1 MYLWIFFK
9 FPALK
14 FSREL
19 SGGNGTDL
27 PFGSIFA
34 GLMCSMMLGS
44 LFFTNYSSLLPSRW
58 VVSSS
63 TLLMIT
69 LMVSCLCFIVPVIIH
84 DEIITFWCF
93 CIFEICCGIYFPS
106 IAHLK
111 ERYVDDGVRAKIY
124 GILRVPLN
132 VFVVVGLVLTKDGKF
147 LRDAPDCKASRSSC

>member
-1 MYLWIFFK
+1 
-9 FPALK
+9 
-14 FSREL
+14 
-19 SGGNGTDL
+19 
-27 PFGSIFA
+27 
-34 GLMCSMMLGS
+34 
-44 LFFTNYSSLLPSRW
+44 
-58 VVSSS
+58 
-63 TLLMIT
+63 
-69 LMVSCLCFIVPVIIH
+69 VSCLCFIVPVIIH